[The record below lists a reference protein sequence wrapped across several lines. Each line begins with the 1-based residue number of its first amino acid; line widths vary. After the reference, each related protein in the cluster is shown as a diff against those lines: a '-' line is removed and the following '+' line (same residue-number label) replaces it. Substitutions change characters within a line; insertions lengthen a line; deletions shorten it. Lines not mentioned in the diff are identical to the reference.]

1 MSVTTSGLGTDRFLS
16 HISICSFLP
25 PLTLS
30 CCLPCIPWQVLA
42 CCAAEWRIPTGHSHL
57 TVSHISSCG
66 SFFSMYSWD
75 QLAELNIFIDHN
87 GLNRAYLMQVWSW
100 KLADKLVCHTKHTYS
115 HTNERRLLLLAI
127 LHAALWE
134 DVMQAITLKVQ
145 QQEVSKRL
153 WWWVCV
159 SERERYNGGWQKE
172 NLKK

>member
-87 GLNRAYLMQVWSW
+87 GLNRAYLMQVILKASRQTGVPHQTH
-100 KLADKLVCHTKHTYS
+100 LLT

-127 LHAALWE
+127 LHAAL
-134 DVMQAITLKVQ
+134 
-145 QQEVSKRL
+145 
-153 WWWVCV
+153 
-159 SERERYNGGWQKE
+159 
-172 NLKK
+172 

>member
-1 MSVTTSGLGTDRFLS
+1 MCLTTYVSDHIWLGYRQ
-16 HISICSFLP
+16 ISICSFLP

-87 GLNRAYLMQVWSW
+87 GLNRAYLMQVILKASRQTGVPHQTHLLTHKW
-100 KLADKLVCHTKHTYS
+100 KKTTFTGYLTRCSLRGCYASHYFKSIAAGSVKEIVVVGVC
-115 HTNERRLLLLAI
+115 E
-127 LHAALWE
+127 
-134 DVMQAITLKVQ
+134 
-145 QQEVSKRL
+145 
-153 WWWVCV
+153 WV
-159 SERERYNGGWQKE
+159 REI
-172 NLKK
+172 